1 MRIVFRIHE
10 RSASTVATELTVH
23 DYSNL
28 VSAIRAA
35 HDVLKPGEEATEPLE
50 PLQAVVSTC
59 RSHGYWLFIDLL
71 VAGERI
77 QAVVEPAV
85 LQQHG
90 AWAPSGLALSLVTRP
105 GSTVRVHGRPG
116 RTRRGEL
123 SVFASTLELVGLPPE
138 PAAVAKA
145 AQLVMCGDLDAAV
158 AASALGCERPSFD
171 AVVHALE
178 AAGGDDQESMCRQ
191 AVRSCAASLCAGQH
205 RRHRPQHFAKAQ
217 LDALRSLHEEH
228 ATWRPVAETELFP
241 WDEASLGEL
250 DPERGLP
257 SGLPAAEREVRCRYI
272 RNKKVPQ
279 LRWMLRQVGA
289 VLRQRNAA
297 ATGGGGAPATRLL
310 DLGCGR
316 ADFSLMVARCFPM
329 LQVLG
334 LDTNP
339 AAIDTARQRAAA
351 AALPN
356 ARFAVGDAAE
366 WLGAAAADSSPP
378 NVDVV
383 TALHACGGLSDIALE
398 FAAVCGASAV
408 VCTCCFNKHRAL
420 WPAERWQVSD
430 ADKDLICRVA
440 GSEQLEVASIARETI
455 SGLRLA
461 AATRSL
467 SRRSGS
473 TAAGHA
479 TLRSM
484 LKTFPAAYSP
494 QNFVLVLEVPPQ
506 EALVG
511 SSTAA
516 DGSAAVVTDPDGYVE
531 LRSLARSC
539 GPESTAT
546 AASVCL
552 PCV

>member
-1 MRIVFRIHE
+1 MRVVFRIHE
-10 RSASTVATELTVH
+10 VSSSALVTELTVH
-23 DYSNL
+23 DDVKL

-35 HDVLKPGEEATEPLE
+35 HDALKPGEEATEPLK

-59 RSHGYWLFIDLL
+59 RSHGYWVFLDLN

-77 QAVVEPAV
+77 QAVVEPAN

-90 AWAPSGLALSLVTRP
+90 AWALSGLALSLVTRP

-123 SVFASTLELVGLPPE
+123 SIFASTLELVGLPPE

-145 AQLVMCGDLDAAV
+145 AQLVACGVLDAAV
-158 AASALGCERPSFD
+158 ATSALRCERPSFD

-178 AAGGDDQESMCRQ
+178 AAGGDDQESACRQ

-205 RRHRPQHFAKAQ
+205 RRHRPQHFAKSQ
-217 LDALRSLHEEH
+217 LDALRSLHEAH
-228 ATWRPVAETELFP
+228 AAWRPVAETELYP

-257 SGLPAAEREVRCRYI
+257 SGLAPAEREVRCRYI
-272 RNKKVPQ
+272 REKKVPQ
-279 LRWMLRQVGA
+279 LRWMLSQVGT
-289 VLRQRNAA
+289 VLRQRSAA
-297 ATGGGGAPATRLL
+297 GSGAPATRLL

-316 ADFSLMVARCFPM
+316 ADFSLMVARCFPL

-334 LDTNP
+334 VDTNP

-366 WLGAAAADSSPP
+366 WLGTAAAEASPP
-378 NVDVV
+378 CVDVV
-383 TALHACGGLSDIALE
+383 TALHACGGLSDVALE
-398 FAAVCGASAV
+398 LAAVCGASAI

-430 ADKDLICRVA
+430 ADKDLVCRVA

-473 TAAGHA
+473 AAAGHA
-479 TLRSM
+479 QLRLKST

-494 QNFVLVLEVPPQ
+494 QNFVLVLDVPPQ

-511 SSTAA
+511 GSIGGKTAP
-516 DGSAAVVTDPDGYVE
+516 DESAAVAPGPDGYSE
-531 LRSLARSC
+531 LRSLARFGSSEADFC
-539 GPESTAT
+539 
-546 AASVCL
+546 SVCA
-552 PCV
+552 